1 MRQVTN
7 DFIAGPKL
15 YRLGGHQAFIRS
27 HLEFGCDLKVART
40 KVSRLYCKW
49 LGVKNFA
56 PKDVHNLYALLEESY
71 GVKKTSTHL
80 KGVRIKGE

>member
-1 MRQVTN
+1 MQHPTE
-7 DFIAGPKL
+7 DFIRGPVLDK
-15 YRLGGHQAFIRS
+15 LGGHQAFIRR
-27 HLEFGCDLKVART
+27 HLEFRSDLKVARS

-71 GVKKTSTHL
+71 SVKKTSTHL
-80 KGVRIKGE
+80 KGVRIKSG